1 MLAQRACV
9 YVYVL
14 VCACV
19 GKTMIA
25 AALDQL
31 GNGGLHSNE
40 MCYSQPFHSQA
51 LAVMMCSGAITSQWA
66 QVSCC
71 TYSYSTDLH
80 LCGC

>member
-1 MLAQRACV
+1 MAVRPSLRERHVVVMLAQRACV

-31 GNGGLHSNE
+31 GNGGLHLNE
-40 MCYSQPFHSQA
+40 TCYSQPFNVLRRWQ
-51 LAVMMCSGAITSQWA
+51 
-66 QVSCC
+66 
-71 TYSYSTDLH
+71 
-80 LCGC
+80 